1 MMPTDRFPGLRRTLT
16 TLLALALA
24 TALAACVY
32 RPTIQQGN
40 LLQTDDIDQV
50 KPGMTRSQVRYI
62 LGTPMVSD
70 PFEPN
75 RWDYVY
81 SLQQGRSKHV
91 DRSHFVVYFE
101 GDKVSHVENRDA
113 PEETETQKVI
123 RKQREAAAAAEA
135 AGKAGQSP
143 ATSSP
148 ATSSPATATPG
159 ATPAPEAQLPPKP
172 PASTQPPGGG

>member
-1 MMPTDRFPGLRRTLT
+1 MNPTVRNTGPRRTLT
-16 TLLALALA
+16 ILLALAAA

-40 LLQTDDIDQV
+40 LLLTSDIDQV

-81 SLQQGRSKHV
+81 TLQQGRSSHI
-91 DRSHFVVYFE
+91 DRSHFIVYFD
-101 GDKVSHVENRDA
+101 GDKVSRVENRDA
-113 PEETETQKVI
+113 PVETETQKVI

-135 AGKAGQSP
+135 ASRRRVSRGSALSGR
-143 ATSSP
+143 
-148 ATSSPATATPG
+148 
-159 ATPAPEAQLPPKP
+159 
-172 PASTQPPGGG
+172 

>member
-1 MMPTDRFPGLRRTLT
+1 MKPTDRFSGPRRTLT
-16 TLLALALA
+16 ALVALAA
-24 TALAACVY
+24 VGPAVTACVY

-40 LLQTDDIDQV
+40 LLLQSDIDQI

-91 DRSHFVVYFE
+91 DRAHIVVFFE
-101 GDKVSHVENRDA
+101 GDKVVRVANLEA
-113 PEETETQKVI
+113 PQETDTQKII
-123 RKQREAAAAAEA
+123 RQQREAAA
-135 AGKAGQSP
+135 KAGQAPAAGTPAAPGSAPAPGPESP
-143 ATSSP
+143 A
-148 ATSSPATATPG
+148 A
-159 ATPAPEAQLPPKP
+159 P
-172 PASTQPPGGG
+172 PADKPPGGG